1 MAQVLLVGDPYRFWL
16 LRQGN
21 EGMTHNAFDQLRE
34 ARKLPPGHTGL
45 KKAQERLDRIYAASR
60 ELEQKWVKKLGRRFR
75 NLMKTLSF

>member
-21 EGMTHNAFDQLRE
+21 EDMHRNVFDDLLE

-45 KKAQERLDRIYAASR
+45 KKAQERLKRIYEACQA
-60 ELEQKWVKKLGRRFR
+60 LEAKWVKKLGVAFAI
-75 NLMKTLSF
+75 